1 MPDVIV
7 DRPIFVRALDAQPRT
22 LDAEQR
28 TVEVIFSTGAG
39 VVRRDWEGQFLEVLS
54 LEPAAVD
61 LSRAEGMPVLNAHK
75 AFDLNSVL
83 GAVRSATVD
92 SKAARATIVF
102 SRRPDVD
109 PFFRDVADGILRNV
123 SVGYSVEKW
132 ADSTDP
138 QTGQRTRT
146 VLRWTPL
153 EISFVPI
160 AADSGATVRS
170 QKETLMP
177 EVAVTQP
184 ATPTSPAAPVN
195 RVQINAEIRS
205 IATVAGL
212 DDTFANDQIDRQ
224 ATVEQARAA
233 AFEAMQQRGGGPIRT
248 ASITAG
254 PSNDDPAV
262 VVERMAE
269 ALVCRLRGG
278 KPSEQARPYMQRRLV
293 DMAGELLTRR
303 GERGVSMMTP
313 DQIFTR
319 AGGMHT
325 TSDFPALLT
334 STGNRL
340 LMPAYEAATSPVK
353 ALARPTTI
361 ADFRAKT
368 SLRLG
373 AMPKLEKVL
382 ESGEITHTTRSEAK
396 ESYSLATF
404 ARIFSLSRH
413 AMINDDLGAFND
425 WAAAMGRASA
435 ETEAS
440 ELVALLVA
448 NAGVGPTMDDGKA
461 LFHTDHG
468 NLAGSGTAIDTTNLG
483 VGRKAMRDQVGLAG
497 EPIKRRP
504 EVPAGLVHEGN
515 PGRVGAGLD
524 LRGDTRGCQPFQ
536 RPAYAGRGAAP
547 RREPLVPVR
556 RPGARSG
563 ARICLPHSRAGT
575 PGLHARGLGGA
586 GCRVPGRARLRMRR
600 CRLPRRLPQ
609 PGRLIVAYD
618 PAALLEKLR
627 GIRAS
632 GLREVEYDGKR
643 VQYRSDD
650 ELAAAITSL
659 ERQIANA
666 SGRRVDIV
674 VFRTCKGV

>member
-1 MPDVIV
+1 MPDIIV

-54 LEPAAVD
+54 LEPDAVD

-92 SKAARATIVF
+92 TKGARATIVF

-170 QKETLMP
+170 QKETEVP
-177 EVAVTQP
+177 EVAVNQP
-184 ATPTSPAAPVN
+184 ATPAAPAAPAN
-195 RVQINAEIRS
+195 RAQVNAEIRS
-205 IATVAGL
+205 LATVAGL
-212 DDTFANDQIDRQ
+212 DDTFANEQIDRQ

-233 AFEAMQQRGGGPIRT
+233 AFEAMQQRSGGPIRT
-248 ASITAG
+248 ATISAG

-325 TSDFPALLT
+325 TSDFPGLLT

-340 LMPAYEAATSPVK
+340 LMPAYEAAASPVK

-361 ADFRAKT
+361 SDFRAKT

-396 ESYSLATF
+396 EAYSLATF

-425 WAAAMGRASA
+425 WAAAMGRAAA

-440 ELVALLVA
+440 ELVALLVT
-448 NAGVGPTMDDGKA
+448 NSGVGPTMDDGKA
-461 LFHTDHG
+461 LFHADHG

-497 EPIKRRP
+497 EPINVAPKFLLVSSTKETQAESVLASIYAATP
-504 EVPAGLVHEGN
+504 EDANLFSGRLTLAVEPRLAGN
-515 PGRVGAGLD
+515 PWYLFADPALAPVLEYAYLTAAPGPQVSMREGWEVLGAEFRVVLD
-524 LRGDTRGCQPFQ
+524 FGC
-536 RPAYAGRGAAP
+536 GVVDHRGAY
-547 RREPLVPVR
+547 RN
-556 RPGARSG
+556 PGA
-563 ARICLPHSRAGT
+563 
-575 PGLHARGLGGA
+575 
-586 GCRVPGRARLRMRR
+586 
-600 CRLPRRLPQ
+600 
-609 PGRLIVAYD
+609 
-618 PAALLEKLR
+618 
-627 GIRAS
+627 
-632 GLREVEYDGKR
+632 
-643 VQYRSDD
+643 
-650 ELAAAITSL
+650 
-659 ERQIANA
+659 
-666 SGRRVDIV
+666 
-674 VFRTCKGV
+674 

>member
-7 DRPIFVRALDAQPRT
+7 DRPIFIRALDAQPRT

-54 LEPAAVD
+54 LEPDAVD

-92 SKAARATIVF
+92 SKSARATIVF

-146 VLRWTPL
+146 VLSWTPL

-184 ATPTSPAAPVN
+184 VTPPAAPVN

-205 IATVAGL
+205 LATVAGL

-248 ASITAG
+248 ATISAG

-325 TSDFPALLT
+325 TSDFPGLLT

-340 LMPAYEAATSPVK
+340 LMPAYEAAASPVK
-353 ALARPTTI
+353 ALARQTTI
-361 ADFRAKT
+361 SDFRAKT

-373 AMPKLEKVL
+373 EMGKLEKVPQ
-382 ESGEITHTTRSEAK
+382 SGEITHTTRSEAK
-396 ESYSLATF
+396 EAYSLATF

-425 WAAAMGRASA
+425 WSAAMGRAAA

-448 NAGVGPTMDDGKA
+448 NSGLGPTMDDGKT
-461 LFHTDHG
+461 LFHADHG
-468 NLAGSGTAIDTTNLG
+468 NLGDPPPPIDTSNLG
-483 VGRKAMRDQVGLAG
+483 VARMSMRNQVGLAG
-497 EPIKRRP
+497 EPINIVPKFLLVSPLRETEAERSLAKIAAPTP
-504 EVPAGLVHEGN
+504 EDSNLFSGRLTLAVEPRLAGLPWYLFADPLLAPVLEYAYLTAAPGPQVSMREGWEVL
-515 PGRVGAGLD
+515 GAEFRVVLD
-524 LRGDTRGCQPFQ
+524 FGCGVVD
-536 RPAYAGRGAAP
+536 YRGAY
-547 RREPLVPVR
+547 RH
-556 RPGARSG
+556 PGTDA
-563 ARICLPHSRAGT
+563 
-575 PGLHARGLGGA
+575 
-586 GCRVPGRARLRMRR
+586 
-600 CRLPRRLPQ
+600 
-609 PGRLIVAYD
+609 
-618 PAALLEKLR
+618 
-627 GIRAS
+627 
-632 GLREVEYDGKR
+632 
-643 VQYRSDD
+643 
-650 ELAAAITSL
+650 
-659 ERQIANA
+659 
-666 SGRRVDIV
+666 
-674 VFRTCKGV
+674 

>member
-1 MPDVIV
+1 MPDTIMG
-7 DRPIFVRALDAQPRT
+7 RAPFVRSLDGQPRT

-28 TVEVIFSTGAG
+28 TVDVIASTGIG
-39 VVRRDWEGQFLEVLS
+39 VLRRDWEGQFLEELS
-54 LEPAAVD
+54 LAPDAVD
-61 LSRAEGMPVLNAHK
+61 LSRIEGMPVLNAHR
-75 AFDLNSVL
+75 AYDLASVL
-83 GAVRSATVD
+83 GVVRSMTTD
-92 SKAARATIVF
+92 GKAVRATIAF
-102 SRRPDVD
+102 SRRPDVE

-160 AADSGATVRS
+160 AADGGATVRS
-170 QKETLMP
+170 HEENSMP

-184 ATPTSPAAPVN
+184 APTAPAAPATRATV
-195 RVQINAEIRS
+195 NAEIRR

-212 DDTFANDQIDRQ
+212 DTAFADDQIDRQ
-224 ATVEQARAA
+224 ATAEQARAA
-233 AFEAMQQRGGGPIRT
+233 AFEAMATRGGGPIRT

-262 VVERMAE
+262 IVERMAE

-278 KPSEQARPYMQRRLV
+278 KPSEQARPYVQRRLV
-293 DMAGELLTRR
+293 DMAGELLTRS

-319 AGGMHT
+319 AAGMHS
-325 TSDFPALLT
+325 TSDFPGLLT

-340 LMPAYEAATSPVK
+340 LMPAYEAAASPVK

-361 ADFRAKT
+361 SDFRAKT
-368 SLRLG
+368 ALRLG
-373 AMPKLEKVL
+373 AIEKLAKVP

-404 ARIFSLSRH
+404 ARIFSLTRQ
-413 AMINDDLGAFND
+413 AMVNDDLGAFND
-425 WAAAMGRASA
+425 WAAAMGRAAA

-440 ELVALLVA
+440 ELVALLTA

-497 EPIKRRP
+497 EPINVAPKFL
-504 EVPAGLVHEGN
+504 LVSSTKETQAESVLASIYAATAEDANLFSGRLTLAVEPRLAGN
-515 PGRVGAGLD
+515 PWYLFADPATAPVLEYAYLTSAPGPQVAMRDGWEVLGAEFRVVLD
-524 LRGDTRGCQPFQ
+524 FGCGVVD
-536 RPAYAGRGAAP
+536 YRGAYRNA
-547 RREPLVPVR
+547 
-556 RPGARSG
+556 GA
-563 ARICLPHSRAGT
+563 
-575 PGLHARGLGGA
+575 
-586 GCRVPGRARLRMRR
+586 
-600 CRLPRRLPQ
+600 
-609 PGRLIVAYD
+609 
-618 PAALLEKLR
+618 
-627 GIRAS
+627 
-632 GLREVEYDGKR
+632 
-643 VQYRSDD
+643 
-650 ELAAAITSL
+650 
-659 ERQIANA
+659 
-666 SGRRVDIV
+666 
-674 VFRTCKGV
+674 

>member
-1 MPDVIV
+1 
-7 DRPIFVRALDAQPRT
+7 
-22 LDAEQR
+22 
-28 TVEVIFSTGAG
+28 
-39 VVRRDWEGQFLEVLS
+39 
-54 LEPAAVD
+54 
-61 LSRAEGMPVLNAHK
+61 
-75 AFDLNSVL
+75 
-83 GAVRSATVD
+83 
-92 SKAARATIVF
+92 
-102 SRRPDVD
+102 
-109 PFFRDVADGILRNV
+109 
-123 SVGYSVEKW
+123 
-132 ADSTDP
+132 
-138 QTGQRTRT
+138 
-146 VLRWTPL
+146 
-153 EISFVPI
+153 
-160 AADSGATVRS
+160 
-170 QKETLMP
+170 MP
-177 EVAVTQP
+177 EVAVNQP
-184 ATPTSPAAPVN
+184 ATPPAAPAN

-205 IATVAGL
+205 LATIAGL

-233 AFEAMQQRGGGPIRT
+233 AFEAMQQRSGGPIRT
-248 ASITAG
+248 ATISAG

-325 TSDFPALLT
+325 TSDFPGLLT

-340 LMPAYEAATSPVK
+340 LMPAYEAAASPVK

-361 ADFRAKT
+361 SDFRAKT

-396 ESYSLATF
+396 EAYSLATF

-425 WAAAMGRASA
+425 WAAAMGRAAA

-448 NAGVGPTMDDGKA
+448 NSGVGPTMDDGKA
-461 LFHTDHG
+461 LFHADHG

-497 EPIKRRP
+497 EPINVAPKFLLVSSTKETQAESVLASIYAATP
-504 EVPAGLVHEGN
+504 EDANLFSGRLTLAVEPRLAGN
-515 PGRVGAGLD
+515 PWYLFADPALAPVLEYAYLTAAPGPQVSMREGWEVLGAEFRVVLD
-524 LRGDTRGCQPFQ
+524 FGC
-536 RPAYAGRGAAP
+536 GVVDHRGAY
-547 RREPLVPVR
+547 RN
-556 RPGARSG
+556 PGA
-563 ARICLPHSRAGT
+563 
-575 PGLHARGLGGA
+575 
-586 GCRVPGRARLRMRR
+586 
-600 CRLPRRLPQ
+600 
-609 PGRLIVAYD
+609 
-618 PAALLEKLR
+618 
-627 GIRAS
+627 
-632 GLREVEYDGKR
+632 
-643 VQYRSDD
+643 
-650 ELAAAITSL
+650 
-659 ERQIANA
+659 
-666 SGRRVDIV
+666 
-674 VFRTCKGV
+674 

>member
-7 DRPIFVRALDAQPRT
+7 DRPIFIRALDAQPRT

-54 LEPAAVD
+54 LEPDAVD

-92 SKAARATIVF
+92 SKSARATIVF
-102 SRRPDVD
+102 SRRPDVE
-109 PFFRDVADGILRNV
+109 PFFKDVADGILRNV

-146 VLRWTPL
+146 VLSWTPL

-184 ATPTSPAAPVN
+184 VTPPAAPVN

-205 IATVAGL
+205 LATVAGL

-248 ASITAG
+248 ATISAG

-325 TSDFPALLT
+325 TSDFPGLLT

-340 LMPAYEAATSPVK
+340 LMPAYEAAASPVK
-353 ALARPTTI
+353 ALARQTTI
-361 ADFRAKT
+361 SDFRAKT

-373 AMPKLEKVL
+373 EMGKLEKVPQ
-382 ESGEITHTTRSEAK
+382 SGEITHTTRSEAK
-396 ESYSLATF
+396 EAYSLATF

-425 WAAAMGRASA
+425 WAAAMGRGAA

-440 ELVALLVA
+440 ELVALLVG
-448 NAGVGPTMDDGKA
+448 NSGLGPTMDDGKT
-461 LFHTDHG
+461 LFHADHG
-468 NLAGSGTAIDTTNLG
+468 NLADTGTTIDTTNLG
-483 VGRKAMRDQVGLAG
+483 LGRMMMRDQKGIAG
-497 EPIKRRP
+497 EPINVAPKFLLVSSLRENDAEAALATLYAPTP
-504 EVPAGLVHEGN
+504 ENANLFSGRLMLAVEPRLAGLPWYLFADPVLAPVLEYAYLTAAPGPQVSMREGWDVL
-515 PGRVGAGLD
+515 GAEFRVVLDFGCGAVD
-524 LRGDTRGCQPFQ
+524 
-536 RPAYAGRGAAP
+536 YRGAFRHP
-547 RREPLVPVR
+547 
-556 RPGARSG
+556 
-563 ARICLPHSRAGT
+563 GT
-575 PGLHARGLGGA
+575 P
-586 GCRVPGRARLRMRR
+586 
-600 CRLPRRLPQ
+600 
-609 PGRLIVAYD
+609 
-618 PAALLEKLR
+618 
-627 GIRAS
+627 
-632 GLREVEYDGKR
+632 
-643 VQYRSDD
+643 
-650 ELAAAITSL
+650 
-659 ERQIANA
+659 
-666 SGRRVDIV
+666 
-674 VFRTCKGV
+674 

>member
-1 MPDVIV
+1 MPDAIV

-54 LEPAAVD
+54 LEPDAVD

-83 GAVRSATVD
+83 GVVRSATVD
-92 SKAARATIVF
+92 AKGARATIVF

-177 EVAVTQP
+177 EVAVNQP
-184 ATPTSPAAPVN
+184 ATPPAAPAN

-205 IATVAGL
+205 LATIAGL
-212 DDTFANDQIDRQ
+212 DATFANDQIDRQ

-233 AFEAMQQRGGGPIRT
+233 AFEAMQQRSGGPIRT
-248 ASITAG
+248 ATISAG

-325 TSDFPALLT
+325 TSDFPGLLT

-340 LMPAYEAATSPVK
+340 LMPAYEAAASPVK

-361 ADFRAKT
+361 SDFRAKT

-396 ESYSLATF
+396 EAYSLATF

-425 WAAAMGRASA
+425 WAAAMGRAAA

-448 NAGVGPTMDDGKA
+448 NSGVGPTMDDGKA
-461 LFHTDHG
+461 LFHADHG
-468 NLAGSGTAIDTTNLG
+468 NLTSSGTVIDTTSLSI
-483 VGRKAMRDQVGLAG
+483 GRQKIRDQRGLAG
-497 EPIKRRP
+497 EPINATPKFI
-504 EVPAGLVHEGN
+504 LVSSSKETEAEQAVAQLYPPSTADANPFQGRLSVAVEPRLSGN
-515 PGRVGAGLD
+515 PWYLFADPALAPVLEYAYLTAAPGPQVSMREGWEVLGAEFRVVLD
-524 LRGDTRGCQPFQ
+524 FGC
-536 RPAYAGRGAAP
+536 GVVDHRGAYRNA
-547 RREPLVPVR
+547 
-556 RPGARSG
+556 GA
-563 ARICLPHSRAGT
+563 
-575 PGLHARGLGGA
+575 
-586 GCRVPGRARLRMRR
+586 
-600 CRLPRRLPQ
+600 
-609 PGRLIVAYD
+609 
-618 PAALLEKLR
+618 
-627 GIRAS
+627 
-632 GLREVEYDGKR
+632 
-643 VQYRSDD
+643 
-650 ELAAAITSL
+650 
-659 ERQIANA
+659 
-666 SGRRVDIV
+666 
-674 VFRTCKGV
+674 